1 MESVPPA
8 AACLMVNGSPKKTAH
23 AMAVRMGE
31 RKVMTVVS
39 DRDMYW
45 IANQTP
51 KSPKYLGLRVV

>member
-1 MESVPPA
+1 
-8 AACLMVNGSPKKTAH
+8 MVNGSPKKTAH